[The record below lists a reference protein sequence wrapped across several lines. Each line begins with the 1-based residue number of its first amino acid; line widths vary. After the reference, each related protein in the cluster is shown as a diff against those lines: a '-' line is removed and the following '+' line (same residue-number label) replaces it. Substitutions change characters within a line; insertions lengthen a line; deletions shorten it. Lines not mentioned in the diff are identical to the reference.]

1 MRMAD
6 KIQGMLASLPVNSR
20 KIQRSLMAD
29 MTMRF
34 LSYPIKKR
42 MPVYGK
48 ANKNL
53 EITPVKSLDKGDSYN
68 VFKVNIE
75 NHFGTHVDCPAHFF
89 KNGLRVNDYPAET
102 WFFQSPFVLHLELRE
117 NQLVMPEDLS
127 NNIPVGIDLLLIK
140 SGFYRFRGS
149 KKYSNYNPGFA
160 EETGK
165 WLRATYPSV
174 RAIGFDFI
182 SLSSYQNREEGRKA
196 HHAFLNPK
204 GINIPILII
213 EDMDLSG
220 DLSGLSSVWI
230 LPLRIDRLDSSPC
243 TVVGEFEQ

>member
-1 MRMAD
+1 MTITQKFQD
-6 KIQGMLASLPVNSR
+6 LLALIMV
-20 KIQRSLMAD
+20 
-29 MTMRF
+29 MRF

-48 ANKNL
+48 ANVDM
-53 EITPVKSLDKGDSYN
+53 EIIPVKSLDKGDSYN

-89 KNGLRVNDYPAET
+89 KKGLRVSDYPAET

-196 HHAFLNPK
+196 HYAFLDPNVV
-204 GINIPILII
+204 NTPILII